1 MSEPLS
7 ARRPAL
13 RMPRPD
19 KSARPLDMAN
29 PCLHGRKRRCGR
41 PTSHDTEELDQY
53 LLEIAA
59 GLFVQHGYA
68 GTSIDQIARKASA
81 SKQTLYRRYPSKEA
95 LFVAVIMDLTGS
107 LLQAMAEISLKDPL
121 EELRKISRMKL
132 EFTLRPEALGIYRI
146 LISDGHRHPSLLRQV
161 VEAIGE
167 PFHNAFI
174 RLLRAAEQQG
184 QIEPGH
190 ADDTTAH
197 LLTGMITGWPKDNCL
212 CGETT
217 LETSEERQAYFEHA
231 WAFFLRA
238 VGGKPRSPEPQ
249 PA

>member
-1 MSEPLS
+1 MT
-7 ARRPAL
+7 
-13 RMPRPD
+13 RPD

-95 LFVAVIMDLTGS
+95 LFVAVIMDLTSS
-107 LLQAMAEISLKDPL
+107 LLQAMADISLKDPL
-121 EELRKISRMKL
+121 EELRQISFLKL
-132 EFTLRPEALGIYRI
+132 EFSLRPEALGIYRI

-174 RLLRAAEQQG
+174 RLLRAAEEQG

-190 ADDTTAH
+190 ADDTTAR
-197 LLTGMITGWPKDNCL
+197 LLTGMITGWPKDNSL
-212 CGETT
+212 FGEET
-217 LETSEERQAYFEHA
+217 LETCADRVAYFDRA
-231 WAFFLRA
+231 WSFFLRA
-238 VGGKPRSPEPQ
+238 VGGKPRTADTPPG
-249 PA
+249 